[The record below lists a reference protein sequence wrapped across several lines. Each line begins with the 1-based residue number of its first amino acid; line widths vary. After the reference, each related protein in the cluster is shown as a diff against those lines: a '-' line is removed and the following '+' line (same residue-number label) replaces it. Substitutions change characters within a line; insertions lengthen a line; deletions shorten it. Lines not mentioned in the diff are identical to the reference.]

1 MPSVALATC
10 AALPSG
16 DEDGDLLLAELAAAG
31 VDASWQVWDDPYA
44 NWSHDLVVVRSTW
57 DYTLAR
63 EQFLA
68 WTRKVAR
75 LANPAPVIAWNSDKT
90 YLRDLAD
97 AGIPVVATSY
107 AAPGEEIDLPMVE
120 EFVVKPSVGAGSRGA
135 GRFAAAE
142 HEQAREHARHLHAAG
157 RTVLLQPYLAA
168 VDSVGETSLIYLEG
182 EFSHAIT
189 KQAMLPVGAVNLLDA
204 STGRASDS
212 LYVAENISARRAS
225 PDELAVGELVMNEVS
240 RRFGSPL
247 LYARVDLLPTAT
259 GPELVELE
267 LAEPSLF
274 LEFADGAAARFAA
287 AIAGRT

>member
-16 DEDGDLLLAELAAAG
+16 DEDGDALVAKLAAAG
-31 VDASWQVWDDPYA
+31 VEASWKVWDDPGVD
-44 NWSHDLVVVRSTW
+44 WSHDLVVVRSTW

-63 EQFLA
+63 ERFLA
-68 WTRKVAR
+68 WTRQVAH

-97 AGIPVVATSY
+97 VGIPVVATSF
-107 AAPGEEIDLPMVE
+107 AAPGEQFDLPAAE

-142 HEQAREHARHLHAAG
+142 HEQAREHARHLHSVG
-157 RTVLLQPYLAA
+157 RTVLLQPYLAE
-168 VDSVGETSLIYLEG
+168 VDSVGETSLIYLAG
-182 EFSHAIT
+182 EFSHAIA
-189 KQAMLPVGAVNLLDA
+189 KDAMLPLGAVHLLDTP
-204 STGRASDS
+204 TGRASDS
-212 LYVAENISARRAS
+212 LYVDEHISARRAS
-225 PDELAVGELVMNEVS
+225 PDELAVGELVMTEMI
-240 RRFGSPL
+240 RRFGGPL